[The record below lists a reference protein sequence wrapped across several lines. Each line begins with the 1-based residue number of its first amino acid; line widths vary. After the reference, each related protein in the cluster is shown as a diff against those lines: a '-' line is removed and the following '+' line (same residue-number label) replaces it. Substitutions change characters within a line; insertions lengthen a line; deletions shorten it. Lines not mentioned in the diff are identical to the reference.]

1 MAKCLNRL
9 NPTLVASI
17 SKPGR
22 HADGGN
28 LYLLVSRTGAKSW
41 VFMYRLNGKQRELG
55 LGSVL
60 SVPLATARRQGAAHR
75 EALAAGTDPRSL
87 RVDRE
92 APSSSFGLMK
102 SRSRT
107 CSRC

>member
-1 MAKCLNRL
+1 MAKSLNRL

-60 SVPLATARRQGAAHR
+60 SVPLATARRQGA
-75 EALAAGTDPRSL
+75 
-87 RVDRE
+87 V
-92 APSSSFGLMK
+92 
-102 SRSRT
+102 
-107 CSRC
+107 